1 MGVLKADVAE
11 VFSIA
16 KDYPVKGAHPKFGEI
31 DLSTISLEGAKQLVN
46 AGFEGL
52 VLKPS
57 KSSKADK

>member
-1 MGVLKADVAE
+1 MAQLKTEVAE

-31 DLSTISLEGAKQLVN
+31 DLSTINLEGAKQLFA

-52 VLKPS
+52 ILKPN
-57 KSSKADK
+57 KAAK